1 MKKVTRDLIVA
12 TITFGGVLMVCQ
24 STFAQVTANNL
35 YLGFQNQAGGG
46 TEDYI
51 INLGAASSIVGQSSV
66 VTLSSDFSLSD
77 FDAVLGSSSSM
88 FGGVVGAASA
98 AVNNNT
104 GDVYLTQL
112 RSGGAGNPAVPG
124 STVGATMTRQQANNV
139 YSGLGTLANPAVGT
153 GTLDTSKS
161 WESDVEPS
169 GGAGSIPGVLGLN
182 PDSSVSPS
190 TVLYEDLWTSSSSTL
205 TGSKPFTY
213 LGYFTLD
220 LTGGSPKLT
229 FTSTNVA
236 ASLTKPLIVSVKKA
250 GSTVTVI
257 SSSAVPTHTYQLQY
271 TASLAPTNWI
281 NAGSA
286 QVAGATSVTNTDT
299 TATGPQRFYRIMA
312 Q

>member
-1 MKKVTRDLIVA
+1 
-12 TITFGGVLMVCQ
+12 MVCQ

-51 INLGAASSIVGQSSV
+51 INLGPASGIVGGSSV
-66 VTLSSDFSLSD
+66 VTLSSDFSLTD
-77 FDAVLGSSSSM
+77 FNAVLGTSSSM
-88 FGGVVGAASA
+88 YGGVVGAASHT
-98 AVNNNT
+98 VNGNT
-104 GDVYLTQL
+104 ADVYLTQL
-112 RSGGAGNPAVPG
+112 RSGGVGNPAVPG
-124 STVGATMTRQQANNV
+124 SSVGTTFLRSQGDSI
-139 YSGLGTLANPAVGT
+139 YSGLGTLASPAAGT

-169 GGAGSIPGVLGLN
+169 GGASSIPGVLSLN

-190 TVLYEDLWTSSSSTL
+190 TVLYEDLWTASNNHLS
-205 TGSKPFTY
+205 GNAQPFTY

-236 ASLTKPLIVSVKKA
+236 ASLTRPLIVSVRRA

-257 SSSAVPTHTYQLQY
+257 SSNAVPPHTYQLQY
-271 TASLAPTNWI
+271 TASLAPTNWV
-281 NAGSA
+281 NVGSA
-286 QVAGATSVTNTDT
+286 QVAGTGSVTNTDT
-299 TATGPQRFYRIMA
+299 TAAGSQRFYRIQA